1 MARRRSGFAGR
12 PRGRG
17 RRRTRPG
24 ASAAVEEQ
32 QIPTEPIEIP
42 AVLTVGELA
51 EKIGTGPVETIKL
64 LMRRGLMMTVNDPV
78 DFANAA
84 AVAGSIGV
92 KVLRPQDV
100 EESVAGDA
108 VGVAEV
114 EVEEDP
120 DAVLRPPV
128 ITVLGHV
135 DHGKTTLLDAIRG
148 TSVVDGEAGGITQ
161 SIGAYQVD
169 REGQKL
175 TFIDTPGHEAF
186 TMMRARGAQV
196 TDIVVLVVAADD
208 GLMPQTSE
216 AIDHA
221 QAAGV
226 PMVVAINKVDLPGA
240 DPERVKRELAE
251 KNILVESWGGDVVS
265 VNVSALKGEGV
276 DELLENLT
284 LLAEVQEL
292 KANPSTPGVGVCLE
306 AHVDPS
312 RGSMATILMRSGT
325 INTGDQV
332 VVGKSRGRVKGLV
345 DGYGN
350 SVKSAGPSA
359 VVEVMGLGS
368 VPEPGI
374 QLDVVKNEKVA
385 RRLVEDR
392 ERADRGG
399 DGRSLATLSEV
410 MRRLNAGEAEE
421 LSVIIKTGTQGS
433 IDALRRSAEQISD
446 DEVQINLIHAATGPV
461 NESDVMLAS
470 ASGGI
475 IMAFETG
482 TQAGAEKQAG
492 IHGVDVRQYNI
503 IYNLLDDLRSAGRGL
518 LAPIENEIVL
528 GHAVV
533 QAIFPAGRR
542 YRVAGVRVLDGEIAR
557 TSSIRVQ
564 RNGEAVYT
572 GQIASLR
579 HFKDDVRELAAGLEG
594 GVGVEGFIDFRE
606 GDVLEVFVVQLEVR
620 T

>member
-17 RRRTRPG
+17 RRRVRLG
-24 ASAAVEEQ
+24 ASAAVEES

-42 AVLTVGELA
+42 AVLTVAELA
-51 EKIGTGPVETIKL
+51 EKIGTDPVETIKL

-92 KVLRPQDV
+92 KVLRPQEKEDSIAGDNVGV
-100 EESVAGDA
+100 EEV
-108 VGVAEV
+108 
-114 EVEEDP
+114 VEEDP
-120 DAVLRPPV
+120 DAELRPPV

-135 DHGKTTLLDAIRG
+135 DHGKTTLLDSIRG
-148 TSVVDGEAGGITQ
+148 SAVVDTEVGGITQ

-169 REGQKL
+169 KDGQKL

-196 TDIVVLVVAADD
+196 TDIVILVVAADD
-208 GLMPQTSE
+208 GIMPQTDE
-216 AIDHA
+216 AINHA
-221 QAAGV
+221 QAAEV
-226 PMVVAINKVDLPGA
+226 PMVIAINKSDLPGA
-240 DPERVKRELAE
+240 DPERVKRELSE
-251 KNILVESWGGDVVS
+251 RSILVESWGGDVVS
-265 VNVSALKGEGV
+265 VEVSALKGEGI
-276 DELLENLT
+276 DDLLENLT

-292 KANPSTPGVGVCLE
+292 KANPNTPGIGVCLE

-312 RGSMATILMRSGT
+312 KGALATILVRSGT
-325 INTGDQV
+325 IKLGDQIV
-332 VVGKSRGRVKGLV
+332 VDKSRGRVKGLV

-350 SVKSAGPSA
+350 AVKFAGPSA
-359 VVEVMGLGS
+359 VVEVMGLSS
-368 VPEPGI
+368 VPDPGI
-374 QLDVVKNEKVA
+374 RLDVVANEKTA
-385 RRLVEDR
+385 RQIVEKR

-410 MRRLNAGEAEE
+410 MRRLNAGDAEE

-461 NESDVMLAS
+461 NESDVMLAA
-470 ASGGI
+470 ASGAI

-492 IHGVDVRQYNI
+492 IHGVDIRQYNI
-503 IYNLLDDLRSAGRGL
+503 IYNLVDDLRSAGRGL
-518 LAPIENEIVL
+518 LAPIENEVIL

-542 YRVAGVRVLDGEIAR
+542 YRVAGVRVLDGEIPR
-557 TSSIRVQ
+557 QSSIRIK
-564 RNGEAVYT
+564 RNDAAVYT

-594 GVGVEGFIDFRE
+594 GVGVEGFIDFQE
-606 GDVLEVFVVQLEVR
+606 GDILEVFEIQLETRV
-620 T
+620 

>member
-17 RRRTRPG
+17 RRRVRPG
-24 ASAAVEEQ
+24 ASAAVEER

-51 EKIGTGPVETIKL
+51 EKIGTDPVETIKL

-92 KVLRPQDV
+92 KVLRPQEEEESIAGDNVGV
-100 EESVAGDA
+100 EEV
-108 VGVAEV
+108 
-114 EVEEDP
+114 VEEDP
-120 DAVLRPPV
+120 DAELRPPV

-135 DHGKTTLLDAIRG
+135 DHGKTTLLDSIRG
-148 TSVVDGEAGGITQ
+148 SAVVDTEAGGITQ

-169 REGQKL
+169 KDGQKL

-196 TDIVVLVVAADD
+196 TDIVILVVAADD
-208 GLMPQTSE
+208 GIMPQTDE
-216 AIDHA
+216 AINHA
-221 QAAGV
+221 QAAEV
-226 PMVVAINKVDLPGA
+226 PMVIAINKSDLPGA
-240 DPERVKRELAE
+240 DPERVKRELSE
-251 KNILVESWGGDVVS
+251 RSILVESWGGDVVS
-265 VNVSALKGEGV
+265 VEVSALKGDGI
-276 DELLENLT
+276 DDLLENLT

-292 KANPSTPGVGVCLE
+292 KANPNTPGVGVCLE
-306 AHVDPS
+306 AHIDPS
-312 RGSMATILMRSGT
+312 KGSLTTILVRSGT
-325 INTGDQV
+325 IKLGDQI

-350 SVKSAGPSA
+350 AVKSAGPSA
-359 VVEVMGLGS
+359 VVEVMGLSS

-374 QLDVVKNEKVA
+374 RLDVVANEKTA
-385 RRLVEDR
+385 RQIVEKR

-410 MRRLNAGEAEE
+410 MRRLNAGDAEE

-433 IDALRRSAEQISD
+433 IDALRRSAERISD
-446 DEVQINLIHAATGPV
+446 DEVQINLIHVATGPV
-461 NESDVMLAS
+461 NESDVMLAA
-470 ASGGI
+470 ASGAI

-492 IHGVDVRQYNI
+492 IHGVDIRQYNI
-503 IYNLLDDLRSAGRGL
+503 IYNLVDDLRSAGRGL
-518 LAPIENEIVL
+518 LAPIENEVIL

-542 YRVAGVRVLDGEIAR
+542 YRVAGVRVLDGEIPR
-557 TSSIRVQ
+557 QSSIRIK
-564 RNGEAVYT
+564 RNDEAVYT

-594 GVGVEGFIDFRE
+594 GVGVEGFIDFQE
-606 GDVLEVFVVQLEVR
+606 GDILEVFEIQLETRV
-620 T
+620 

>member
-17 RRRTRPG
+17 RRRARPG
-24 ASAAVEEQ
+24 AAAAVEEQ

-92 KVLRPQDV
+92 KVLRPQDE
-100 EESVAGDA
+100 EESSAGED
-108 VGVAEV
+108 VGVTEI
-114 EVEEDP
+114 EDDP

-135 DHGKTTLLDAIRG
+135 DHGKTTLLDSIRG
-148 TSVVDGEAGGITQ
+148 SAVVDEEAGGITQ

-169 REGQKL
+169 KEGQKL

-196 TDIVVLVVAADD
+196 TDIAILVVAADD
-208 GLMPQTSE
+208 GIMPQTDE

-226 PMVVAINKVDLPGA
+226 PMVVAINKSDLPGA
-240 DPERVKRELAE
+240 DPERVKRELSE
-251 KNILVESWGGDVVS
+251 RNILVESWGGDVVS
-265 VNVSALKGEGV
+265 VEVSALKGEGI
-276 DELLENLT
+276 DELLENIA
-284 LLAEVQEL
+284 LLAEVEDL
-292 KANPSTPGVGVCLE
+292 KANPNTPGIGVCLE

-312 RGSMATILMRSGT
+312 RGSLATILVRSGT
-325 INTGDQV
+325 ISLGDQIV
-332 VVGKSRGRVKGLV
+332 AGTSRGRVRGLV

-350 SVKSAGPSA
+350 SVKTAGPSDA
-359 VVEVMGLGS
+359 VEVMGLGT

-374 QLDVVKNEKVA
+374 RLDVVANEKVA
-385 RRLVEDR
+385 RQMVEAR
-392 ERADRGG
+392 EREARGS

-421 LSVIIKTGTQGS
+421 LPVIIKTGTQGS
-433 IDALRRSAEQISD
+433 VERISD
-446 DEVQINLIHAATGPV
+446 DEVQVNIIHTATGPV

-470 ASGGI
+470 ASGAI

-492 IHGVDVRQYNI
+492 IHGVDIRQYNI
-503 IYNLLDDLRSAGRGL
+503 IYNLIDDLGAAARGL

-542 YRVAGVRVLDGEIAR
+542 YRVAGVRILDGEISRQA
-557 TSSIRVQ
+557 SIRVQ
-564 RNGEAVYT
+564 RDGEP
-572 GQIASLR
+572 
-579 HFKDDVRELAAGLEG
+579 
-594 GVGVEGFIDFRE
+594 
-606 GDVLEVFVVQLEVR
+606 
-620 T
+620 

>member
-17 RRRTRPG
+17 RRRVRLG
-24 ASAAVEEQ
+24 ASAAVEES

-42 AVLTVGELA
+42 AVLTVAELA
-51 EKIGTGPVETIKL
+51 EKIGADPVETIKL

-92 KVLRPQDV
+92 KVLRPQEKEDSIAGDNVGV
-100 EESVAGDA
+100 EEV
-108 VGVAEV
+108 
-114 EVEEDP
+114 VEEDP
-120 DAVLRPPV
+120 DAELRPPV

-135 DHGKTTLLDAIRG
+135 DHGKTTLLDSIRG
-148 TSVVDGEAGGITQ
+148 SAVVDTEVGGITQ

-169 REGQKL
+169 KDGQKL

-196 TDIVVLVVAADD
+196 TDIVILVVAADD
-208 GLMPQTSE
+208 GIMPQTDE
-216 AIDHA
+216 AINHA
-221 QAAGV
+221 QAAEV
-226 PMVVAINKVDLPGA
+226 PMVIAINKSDLPGA
-240 DPERVKRELAE
+240 DPERVKRELSE
-251 KNILVESWGGDVVS
+251 RSILVESWGGDVVS
-265 VNVSALKGEGV
+265 VEVSALKGEGI
-276 DELLENLT
+276 DDLLENLT

-292 KANPSTPGVGVCLE
+292 KANPNTPGIGVCLE

-312 RGSMATILMRSGT
+312 KGALATILVRSGT
-325 INTGDQV
+325 IKLGDQIV
-332 VVGKSRGRVKGLV
+332 VDKSRGRVKGLV

-350 SVKSAGPSA
+350 AVKFAGPSA
-359 VVEVMGLGS
+359 VVEVMGLSS
-368 VPEPGI
+368 VPDPGI
-374 QLDVVKNEKVA
+374 RLDVVANEKTA
-385 RRLVEDR
+385 RQIVEKR

-410 MRRLNAGEAEE
+410 MRRLNAGDAEE

-461 NESDVMLAS
+461 NESDVMLAA
-470 ASGGI
+470 ASGAI

-492 IHGVDVRQYNI
+492 IHGVDIRQYNI
-503 IYNLLDDLRSAGRGL
+503 IYNLVDDLRSAGRGL
-518 LAPIENEIVL
+518 LAPIENEVIL

-542 YRVAGVRVLDGEIAR
+542 YRVAGVRVLDGEIPR
-557 TSSIRVQ
+557 QSSIRIK
-564 RNGEAVYT
+564 RNDEAVYT

-594 GVGVEGFIDFRE
+594 GVGVEGFIDFQE
-606 GDVLEVFVVQLEVR
+606 GDILEVFEIQLEARV
-620 T
+620 

>member
-17 RRRTRPG
+17 RRRSRPG
-24 ASAAVEEQ
+24 EAAAVEEL

-51 EKIGTGPVETIKL
+51 VKIGTGPVETIKL

-92 KVLRPQDV
+92 KVLRPQDE
-100 EESVAGDA
+100 EESAAGEA
-108 VGVAEV
+108 VGVE
-114 EVEEDP
+114 ETVEEDL

-135 DHGKTTLLDAIRG
+135 DHGKTTLLDSIRG
-148 TSVVDGEAGGITQ
+148 SAVVDTEAGGITQ

-169 REGQKL
+169 KDGQKL

-196 TDIVVLVVAADD
+196 TDIVILVVAADD
-208 GLMPQTSE
+208 GIMPQTDE

-226 PMVVAINKVDLPGA
+226 PMVVAINKSDLPGA
-240 DPERVKRELAE
+240 DPERVKRELSE
-251 KNILVESWGGDVVS
+251 RNILVESWGGDVVS
-265 VNVSALKGEGV
+265 VEVSALKGDGI
-276 DELLENLT
+276 DDLLENLA

-292 KANPSTPGVGVCLE
+292 KANPDTLAVGVCLE
-306 AHVDPS
+306 AHIDQSKGPL
-312 RGSMATILMRSGT
+312 ATILVRSGT
-325 INTGDQV
+325 IKLGDQV

-350 SVKSAGPSA
+350 SVKTAAPSA
-359 VVEVMGLGS
+359 VVEVMGLSS

-374 QLDVVKNEKVA
+374 RLDVVVNEKTA
-385 RRLVEDR
+385 RQIVEKR

-399 DGRSLATLSEV
+399 DSRSLATLSEV
-410 MRRLNAGEAEE
+410 MRRLNAGDAEE

-461 NESDVMLAS
+461 NESDVMLAA
-470 ASGGI
+470 ASGAI

-492 IHGVDVRQYNI
+492 IHGVDIRQYNI
-503 IYNLLDDLRSAGRGL
+503 IYNLVDDLRSAGRGL
-518 LAPIENEIVL
+518 LAPIENEVVL

-542 YRVAGVRVLDGEIAR
+542 YRVAGVRVLDGEIPR
-557 TSSIRVQ
+557 QSSIRIK
-564 RNGEAVYT
+564 RDGEAVYT

-579 HFKDDVRELAAGLEG
+579 HFKDDVRELASGLEG
-594 GVGVEGFIDFRE
+594 GVGVEGFIDFQE
-606 GDVLEVFVVQLEVR
+606 GDILEVFEVHLEARV
-620 T
+620 

>member
-17 RRRTRPG
+17 RRRSRPG
-24 ASAAVEEQ
+24 AAAAVEEL

-51 EKIGTGPVETIKL
+51 VKIGTGPVETIKL

-92 KVLRPQDV
+92 KVLRPQDE
-100 EESVAGDA
+100 EESAAGEA
-108 VGVAEV
+108 VGVE
-114 EVEEDP
+114 ETVEEDL

-135 DHGKTTLLDAIRG
+135 DHGKTTLLDSIRG
-148 TSVVDGEAGGITQ
+148 SAVVDTEAGGITQ

-169 REGQKL
+169 KDGQKL

-196 TDIVVLVVAADD
+196 TDIVILVVAADD
-208 GLMPQTSE
+208 GIMPQTDE

-226 PMVVAINKVDLPGA
+226 PMVVAINKSDLPGA
-240 DPERVKRELAE
+240 DPERVKRELSE
-251 KNILVESWGGDVVS
+251 RNILVESWGGDVVS
-265 VNVSALKGEGV
+265 VEVSALKGDGI
-276 DELLENLT
+276 DDLLENLA

-292 KANPSTPGVGVCLE
+292 KANPDTLAVGVCLE
-306 AHVDPS
+306 AHIDQSKGPL
-312 RGSMATILMRSGT
+312 ATILVRSGT
-325 INTGDQV
+325 IKLGDQV

-350 SVKSAGPSA
+350 SVKTAGPSA
-359 VVEVMGLGS
+359 VVEVMGLSS

-374 QLDVVKNEKVA
+374 RLDVVANEKTA
-385 RRLVEDR
+385 RQIVEKR

-399 DGRSLATLSEV
+399 DSRSLATLSEV
-410 MRRLNAGEAEE
+410 MRRLNAGDAEE

-461 NESDVMLAS
+461 NESDVMLAA
-470 ASGGI
+470 ASGAI

-492 IHGVDVRQYNI
+492 IHGVDIRQYNI
-503 IYNLLDDLRSAGRGL
+503 IYNLVDDLRSAGRGL
-518 LAPIENEIVL
+518 LAPIENEVVL

-542 YRVAGVRVLDGEIAR
+542 YRVAGVRVLDGEIPR
-557 TSSIRVQ
+557 QSSIRIK
-564 RNGEAVYT
+564 RDGEAVYT

-579 HFKDDVRELAAGLEG
+579 HFKDDVRELASGLEG
-594 GVGVEGFIDFRE
+594 GVGVEGFIDFQE
-606 GDVLEVFVVQLEVR
+606 GDILEVFEVHLEARV
-620 T
+620 

>member
-1 MARRRSGFAGR
+1 V
-12 PRGRG
+12 
-17 RRRTRPG
+17 
-24 ASAAVEEQ
+24 VEERQ
-32 QIPTEPIEIP
+32 VPTEPIEIP

-51 EKIGTGPVETIKL
+51 EKIGTDPVETIKL

-92 KVLRPQDV
+92 KVLRPQEE
-100 EESVAGDA
+100 EESIAGDN
-108 VGVAEV
+108 VGAEEV
-114 EVEEDP
+114 VEEDP
-120 DAVLRPPV
+120 DAELRPPI

-135 DHGKTTLLDAIRG
+135 DHGKTTLLDSIRG
-148 TSVVDGEAGGITQ
+148 SAVVDTEAGGITQ

-169 REGQKL
+169 KDGQKL

-196 TDIVVLVVAADD
+196 TDIVILVVAADD
-208 GLMPQTSE
+208 GIMPQTDE
-216 AIDHA
+216 AINHA

-226 PMVVAINKVDLPGA
+226 PMVIAINKSDLPGA
-240 DPERVKRELAE
+240 DPERVKRELSE
-251 KNILVESWGGDVVS
+251 RSILVESWGGDVVS
-265 VNVSALKGEGV
+265 VEVSALKGDGI
-276 DELLENLT
+276 DDLLENLT
-284 LLAEVQEL
+284 LLAEVQDL
-292 KANPSTPGVGVCLE
+292 KANPNTPGVGVCLE
-306 AHVDPS
+306 AHIDPS
-312 RGSMATILMRSGT
+312 KGSLATILVRSGT
-325 INTGDQV
+325 IKLGDQIV
-332 VVGKSRGRVKGLV
+332 VDKSRGRVKGLV

-350 SVKSAGPSA
+350 AVKSAGPSA
-359 VVEVMGLGS
+359 VVEVMGLSS
-368 VPEPGI
+368 VPDPGI
-374 QLDVVKNEKVA
+374 RVDVVANEKTA
-385 RRLVEDR
+385 RQIVEKR

-410 MRRLNAGEAEE
+410 MRRLNAGDAEE
-421 LSVIIKTGTQGS
+421 LSAIIKTGTQGS

-461 NESDVMLAS
+461 NESDVMLAA
-470 ASGGI
+470 ASGAI

-492 IHGVDVRQYNI
+492 IHGVDIRQYNI
-503 IYNLLDDLRSAGRGL
+503 IYNLVDDLRSAGRGL
-518 LAPIENEIVL
+518 LAPIENEVIL

-542 YRVAGVRVLDGEIAR
+542 YRVAGVRVLDGEIPR
-557 TSSIRVQ
+557 QSSIRIK
-564 RNGEAVYT
+564 RNDEAVYT

-594 GVGVEGFIDFRE
+594 GVGVEGFIDFQE
-606 GDVLEVFVVQLEVR
+606 GDILEVFEIQLETRV
-620 T
+620 

>member
-1 MARRRSGFAGR
+1 
-12 PRGRG
+12 
-17 RRRTRPG
+17 
-24 ASAAVEEQ
+24 V
-32 QIPTEPIEIP
+32 
-42 AVLTVGELA
+42 
-51 EKIGTGPVETIKL
+51 KIGTGPVETIKL

-92 KVLRPQDV
+92 KVLRPQDE
-100 EESVAGDA
+100 EESAAGEA
-108 VGVAEV
+108 VGVE
-114 EVEEDP
+114 ETVEEDL

-135 DHGKTTLLDAIRG
+135 DHGKTTLLDSIRG
-148 TSVVDGEAGGITQ
+148 SAVVDTEAGGITQ

-169 REGQKL
+169 KDGQKL

-196 TDIVVLVVAADD
+196 TDIVILVVAADD
-208 GLMPQTSE
+208 GIMPQTDE

-226 PMVVAINKVDLPGA
+226 PMVVAINKSDLPGA
-240 DPERVKRELAE
+240 DPERVKRELSE
-251 KNILVESWGGDVVS
+251 RNILVESWGGDVVS
-265 VNVSALKGEGV
+265 VEVSALKGDGI
-276 DELLENLT
+276 DDLLENLA

-292 KANPSTPGVGVCLE
+292 KANPDTLAVGVCLE
-306 AHVDPS
+306 AHIDQSKGPL
-312 RGSMATILMRSGT
+312 ATILVRSGT
-325 INTGDQV
+325 IKLGDQV

-350 SVKSAGPSA
+350 SVKTAGPSA
-359 VVEVMGLGS
+359 VVEVMGLSS

-374 QLDVVKNEKVA
+374 RLDVVVNEKTA
-385 RRLVEDR
+385 RQIVEKR

-399 DGRSLATLSEV
+399 DSRSLATLSEV
-410 MRRLNAGEAEE
+410 MRRLNAGDAEE

-461 NESDVMLAS
+461 NESDVMLAA
-470 ASGGI
+470 ASGAI

-492 IHGVDVRQYNI
+492 IHGVDIRQYNI
-503 IYNLLDDLRSAGRGL
+503 IYNLVDDLRSAGRGL
-518 LAPIENEIVL
+518 LAPIENEVVL

-542 YRVAGVRVLDGEIAR
+542 YRVAGVRVLDGEIPR
-557 TSSIRVQ
+557 QSSIRIK
-564 RNGEAVYT
+564 RDGEAVYT

-579 HFKDDVRELAAGLEG
+579 HFKDDVRELASGLEG
-594 GVGVEGFIDFRE
+594 GVGVEGFIDFQE
-606 GDVLEVFVVQLEVR
+606 GDILEVFEVHLEARV
-620 T
+620 

>member
-1 MARRRSGFAGR
+1 M
-12 PRGRG
+12 
-17 RRRTRPG
+17 
-24 ASAAVEEQ
+24 VEER

-51 EKIGTGPVETIKL
+51 EKIGTDPVEAIKL

-92 KVLRPQDV
+92 KVLRPQ
-100 EESVAGDA
+100 EEEQSIAGDN
-108 VGVAEV
+108 VGAEEV
-114 EVEEDP
+114 VEEDP
-120 DAVLRPPV
+120 DAELRPPV

-135 DHGKTTLLDAIRG
+135 DHGKTTLLDSIRG
-148 TSVVDGEAGGITQ
+148 SAVVDTEAGGITQ

-169 REGQKL
+169 KDGQKL

-196 TDIVVLVVAADD
+196 TDIVILVVAADD
-208 GLMPQTSE
+208 GIMPQTDE
-216 AIDHA
+216 AINHA

-226 PMVVAINKVDLPGA
+226 PMVIAINKSDLPGA
-240 DPERVKRELAE
+240 DPERVKRELSE
-251 KNILVESWGGDVVS
+251 RSILVESWGGDVVS
-265 VNVSALKGEGV
+265 VEVSALKGDGI
-276 DELLENLT
+276 DDLLENLT
-284 LLAEVQEL
+284 LLAEVQDL
-292 KANPSTPGVGVCLE
+292 KANPNTPGVGVCLE
-306 AHVDPS
+306 AHIDPS
-312 RGSMATILMRSGT
+312 KGSLATILVRSGT
-325 INTGDQV
+325 IKLGDQIV
-332 VVGKSRGRVKGLV
+332 VDKSRGRVKGLV

-350 SVKSAGPSA
+350 AVKSAGPSA
-359 VVEVMGLGS
+359 VVEVMGLS
-368 VPEPGI
+368 SIPDPGI
-374 QLDVVKNEKVA
+374 RVDVVANEKTA
-385 RRLVEDR
+385 RQIVEKR

-410 MRRLNAGEAEE
+410 MRRLNAGDAKE
-421 LSVIIKTGTQGS
+421 LSAIIKTGTQGS

-461 NESDVMLAS
+461 NESDVMLAA
-470 ASGGI
+470 ASGAI

-492 IHGVDVRQYNI
+492 IHGVDIRQYNI
-503 IYNLLDDLRSAGRGL
+503 IYNLVDDLRSAGRGL
-518 LAPIENEIVL
+518 LAPIENEVIL

-542 YRVAGVRVLDGEIAR
+542 YRVAGVRVLDGEIPR
-557 TSSIRVQ
+557 QSSIRIK
-564 RNGEAVYT
+564 RNDEAVYT

-594 GVGVEGFIDFRE
+594 GVGVEGFIDFQE
-606 GDVLEVFVVQLEVR
+606 GDILEVFEIQLETRV
-620 T
+620 

>member
-17 RRRTRPG
+17 RRQARAG
-24 ASAAVEEQ
+24 VSAVVEER

-51 EKIGTGPVETIKL
+51 EKIGTDPVETIKL

-92 KVLRPQDV
+92 KVLRPQE
-100 EESVAGDA
+100 EESIAGDN
-108 VGVAEV
+108 VGAE
-114 EVEEDP
+114 EVVDEDP
-120 DAVLRPPV
+120 DAELRPPV

-135 DHGKTTLLDAIRG
+135 DHGKTTLLDSIRG
-148 TSVVDGEAGGITQ
+148 SAVVDTEVGGITQ

-169 REGQKL
+169 KDGQKL

-196 TDIVVLVVAADD
+196 TDIVILVVAADD
-208 GLMPQTSE
+208 GIMPQTDE

-226 PMVVAINKVDLPGA
+226 PMVIAINKSDLPGA
-240 DPERVKRELAE
+240 DPERVKRELSE
-251 KNILVESWGGDVVS
+251 RNILVESWGGDVVS
-265 VNVSALKGEGV
+265 VEVSALKGDGIN
-276 DELLENLT
+276 DLLENLI

-292 KANPSTPGVGVCLE
+292 KANPNTPGVGVCLE
-306 AHVDPS
+306 AHIDPS
-312 RGSMATILMRSGT
+312 KGSLATILVRSGT
-325 INTGDQV
+325 IKLGDQIV
-332 VVGKSRGRVKGLV
+332 AGKSRGRVKGLV

-350 SVKSAGPSA
+350 AVKSAGPSA
-359 VVEVMGLGS
+359 AVEVMGLSS

-374 QLDVVKNEKVA
+374 RLDVVANEKTA
-385 RRLVEDR
+385 RQIVEKR

-410 MRRLNAGEAEE
+410 MQRLNAGDAEE

-461 NESDVMLAS
+461 NESDVMLAA
-470 ASGGI
+470 ASGAI
-475 IMAFETG
+475 IMAFEIG

-503 IYNLLDDLRSAGRGL
+503 IYNLVDDLRSAGRGL
-518 LAPIENEIVL
+518 LAPIENEVIL

-542 YRVAGVRVLDGEIAR
+542 YRVAGVRVLDGEIPR
-557 TSSIRVQ
+557 QSSIRIK
-564 RNGEAVYT
+564 RNDEAVYT

-594 GVGVEGFIDFRE
+594 GVGVEGFIDFQE
-606 GDVLEVFVVQLEVR
+606 GDILEVFEIQLETRV
-620 T
+620 

>member
-17 RRRTRPG
+17 RRRVRLG
-24 ASAAVEEQ
+24 ASAAVEER

-42 AVLTVGELA
+42 AVLTVAELA
-51 EKIGTGPVETIKL
+51 EKIGADPVETIKL

-92 KVLRPQDV
+92 KVLRPQEK
-100 EESVAGDA
+100 EESIAGDH
-108 VGVAEV
+108 VGAEEV
-114 EVEEDP
+114 VEEDP
-120 DAVLRPPV
+120 DAELRPPV

-135 DHGKTTLLDAIRG
+135 DHGKTTLLDSIRG
-148 TSVVDGEAGGITQ
+148 SAVVDTEVGGITQ

-169 REGQKL
+169 KDGQKL

-196 TDIVVLVVAADD
+196 TDIVILVVAADD
-208 GLMPQTSE
+208 GIMPQTDE
-216 AIDHA
+216 AINHA
-221 QAAGV
+221 QSAGV
-226 PMVVAINKVDLPGA
+226 PMVIAINKSDLPGA
-240 DPERVKRELAE
+240 DPERVKRELSE
-251 KNILVESWGGDVVS
+251 RSILVESWGGDVVS
-265 VNVSALKGEGV
+265 VEVSALKGEGI
-276 DELLENLT
+276 DDLLENLT

-292 KANPSTPGVGVCLE
+292 KANPNTPGIGVCLE

-312 RGSMATILMRSGT
+312 KGALATILVRSGT
-325 INTGDQV
+325 IKLGDQIV
-332 VVGKSRGRVKGLV
+332 VDKSRGRVKGLV

-350 SVKSAGPSA
+350 AVKSAGPSA
-359 VVEVMGLGS
+359 VVEVMGLSS
-368 VPEPGI
+368 VPDPGI
-374 QLDVVKNEKVA
+374 RLDVVVNEKTA
-385 RRLVEDR
+385 RQIVEKR

-410 MRRLNAGEAEE
+410 MRRLNAGDAEE

-461 NESDVMLAS
+461 NESDVMLAA
-470 ASGGI
+470 ASGAI

-492 IHGVDVRQYNI
+492 IHGVDIRQYNI
-503 IYNLLDDLRSAGRGL
+503 IYNLVDDLRSAGRGL
-518 LAPIENEIVL
+518 LAPIENEVIL

-542 YRVAGVRVLDGEIAR
+542 YRVAGVRVMDGEIPR
-557 TSSIRVQ
+557 QSSIRIK
-564 RNGEAVYT
+564 RNDEAVYT

-594 GVGVEGFIDFRE
+594 GVGVEGFIDFQE
-606 GDVLEVFVVQLEVR
+606 GDILEVFEIQLEARV
-620 T
+620 

>member
-17 RRRTRPG
+17 RRRARPG
-24 ASAAVEEQ
+24 APAAVEER

-92 KVLRPQDV
+92 KVLRPQE

-108 VGVAEV
+108 VGVEEA
-114 EVEEDP
+114 VEEDP
-120 DAVLRPPV
+120 AAVLRPPV

-135 DHGKTTLLDAIRG
+135 DHGKTTLLDSIRG
-148 TSVVDGEAGGITQ
+148 TAVVDTEVGGITQ

-169 REGQKL
+169 KDGQKL

-196 TDIVVLVVAADD
+196 TDIVILVVAADD
-208 GLMPQTSE
+208 GIMPQTDE

-226 PMVVAINKVDLPGA
+226 PMVIAINKSDLPGA
-240 DPERVKRELAE
+240 DPERVKRELSE
-251 KNILVESWGGDVVS
+251 RNILVESWGGDVVS
-265 VNVSALKGEGV
+265 VEVSALKGDGIE
-276 DELLENLT
+276 DLLENLA

-292 KANPSTPGVGVCLE
+292 KANPNTLAVGVCLE
-306 AHVDPS
+306 AHIDPS
-312 RGSMATILMRSGT
+312 KGSLATILIRSGT
-325 INTGDQV
+325 IKLGDQM

-359 VVEVMGLGS
+359 VVEVMGLS
-368 VPEPGI
+368 SLPDPGI
-374 QLDVVKNEKVA
+374 RLDVVANEKTA
-385 RRLVEDR
+385 RQIVEKR

-410 MRRLNAGEAEE
+410 MRRLNAGDAEE

-470 ASGGI
+470 ASGAI

-492 IHGVDVRQYNI
+492 IHGVDIRQYNI
-503 IYNLLDDLRSAGRGL
+503 IYNLVDDLRSAGRGL
-518 LAPIENEIVL
+518 LAPIENELIL
-528 GHAVV
+528 GHAIV

-542 YRVAGVRVLDGEIAR
+542 YRVAGVRVLDGEIPR
-557 TSSIRVQ
+557 QSSIRIK
-564 RNGEAVYT
+564 RDGEAVYT

-594 GVGVEGFIDFRE
+594 GVGVEGFIDFQE
-606 GDVLEVFVVQLEVR
+606 GDILEVFEIQLETR
-620 T
+620 S

>member
-17 RRRTRPG
+17 RRRVRLG
-24 ASAAVEEQ
+24 ASAAVEER

-42 AVLTVGELA
+42 AVLTVAELA
-51 EKIGTGPVETIKL
+51 EKIGADPVETIKL

-92 KVLRPQDV
+92 KVLRPQEKEDSIAGDNVGV
-100 EESVAGDA
+100 EEV
-108 VGVAEV
+108 
-114 EVEEDP
+114 VEEDP
-120 DAVLRPPV
+120 DAELRPPV

-135 DHGKTTLLDAIRG
+135 DHGKTTLLDSIRG
-148 TSVVDGEAGGITQ
+148 SAVVDTEVGGITQ

-169 REGQKL
+169 KDGQKL

-196 TDIVVLVVAADD
+196 TDIVILVVAADD
-208 GLMPQTSE
+208 GIMPQTDE
-216 AIDHA
+216 AINHA
-221 QAAGV
+221 QSAGV
-226 PMVVAINKVDLPGA
+226 PMVIAINKSDLPGA
-240 DPERVKRELAE
+240 DPERVKRELSE
-251 KNILVESWGGDVVS
+251 RSILVESWGGDVVS
-265 VNVSALKGEGV
+265 VEVSALKGEGI
-276 DELLENLT
+276 DDLLENLT

-292 KANPSTPGVGVCLE
+292 KANPNTPGIGVCLE

-312 RGSMATILMRSGT
+312 KGALATILVRSGT
-325 INTGDQV
+325 IKLGDQIV
-332 VVGKSRGRVKGLV
+332 VDKSRGRVKGLV

-350 SVKSAGPSA
+350 AVKSAGPSA
-359 VVEVMGLGS
+359 VVEVMGLSS
-368 VPEPGI
+368 VPDPGI
-374 QLDVVKNEKVA
+374 RLDVVVNEKTA
-385 RRLVEDR
+385 RQIVEKR

-410 MRRLNAGEAEE
+410 MRRLNAGDAEE

-461 NESDVMLAS
+461 NESDVMLAA
-470 ASGGI
+470 ASGAI

-492 IHGVDVRQYNI
+492 IHGVDIRQYNI
-503 IYNLLDDLRSAGRGL
+503 IYNLVDDLRSAGRGL
-518 LAPIENEIVL
+518 LAPIENEVIL

-542 YRVAGVRVLDGEIAR
+542 YRVAGVRVLDGEIPR
-557 TSSIRVQ
+557 QSSIRIK
-564 RNGEAVYT
+564 RNDEAVYT

-594 GVGVEGFIDFRE
+594 GVGVEGFIDFQE
-606 GDVLEVFVVQLEVR
+606 GDILEVFEIQLEARV
-620 T
+620 

>member
-17 RRRTRPG
+17 RRRARPG
-24 ASAAVEEQ
+24 APAAVEER

-92 KVLRPQDV
+92 KVLRPQE

-108 VGVAEV
+108 VGVEEA
-114 EVEEDP
+114 VEEDP

-135 DHGKTTLLDAIRG
+135 DHGKTTLLDSIRG
-148 TSVVDGEAGGITQ
+148 TAVVDTEAGGITQ

-169 REGQKL
+169 KDGQKL

-196 TDIVVLVVAADD
+196 TDIVILVVAADD
-208 GLMPQTSE
+208 GIMPQTDE

-226 PMVVAINKVDLPGA
+226 PMVIAINKSDLPGA
-240 DPERVKRELAE
+240 DPERVKRELSE
-251 KNILVESWGGDVVS
+251 RNILVESWGGDVVS
-265 VNVSALKGEGV
+265 VEVSALKGDGIE
-276 DELLENLT
+276 DLLENLA

-292 KANPSTPGVGVCLE
+292 KANPNTLAVGVCLE
-306 AHVDPS
+306 AHIDLS
-312 RGSMATILMRSGT
+312 KGSLATILIRSGT
-325 INTGDQV
+325 IKLGDQM

-359 VVEVMGLGS
+359 VVEVMGLS
-368 VPEPGI
+368 SLPDPGI
-374 QLDVVKNEKVA
+374 RLDVVANEKTA
-385 RRLVEDR
+385 RQIVEKR

-410 MRRLNAGEAEE
+410 MRRLNAGDAEE

-470 ASGGI
+470 ASGAI

-492 IHGVDVRQYNI
+492 IHGVDIRQYNI
-503 IYNLLDDLRSAGRGL
+503 IYNLVDDLRSAGRGL
-518 LAPIENEIVL
+518 LAPIENEVIL
-528 GHAVV
+528 GHAIV

-542 YRVAGVRVLDGEIAR
+542 YRVAGVRVLDGEIPR
-557 TSSIRVQ
+557 QSSIRIK
-564 RNGEAVYT
+564 RDGEAVYT

-594 GVGVEGFIDFRE
+594 GVGVEGFIDFQE
-606 GDVLEVFVVQLEVR
+606 GDILEVFEIQLETR
-620 T
+620 S

>member
-17 RRRTRPG
+17 RRRSRPG
-24 ASAAVEEQ
+24 AAVAVEEL

-51 EKIGTGPVETIKL
+51 VKIGTGPVETIKL

-92 KVLRPQDV
+92 KVLRPQDE
-100 EESVAGDA
+100 EESAAGEA
-108 VGVAEV
+108 VGVE
-114 EVEEDP
+114 ETVEEDL

-135 DHGKTTLLDAIRG
+135 DHGKTTLLDSIRG
-148 TSVVDGEAGGITQ
+148 SAVVDTEAGGITQ

-169 REGQKL
+169 KDGQKL

-196 TDIVVLVVAADD
+196 TDIVILVVAADD
-208 GLMPQTSE
+208 GIMPQTDE

-226 PMVVAINKVDLPGA
+226 PMVVAINKSDLPGA
-240 DPERVKRELAE
+240 DPERVKRELSE
-251 KNILVESWGGDVVS
+251 RNILVESWGGDVVS
-265 VNVSALKGEGV
+265 VEVSALKGDGI
-276 DELLENLT
+276 DDLLENLA

-292 KANPSTPGVGVCLE
+292 KANPDTLAVGVCLE
-306 AHVDPS
+306 AHIDQSKGPL
-312 RGSMATILMRSGT
+312 ATILVRSGT
-325 INTGDQV
+325 IKLGDQV

-350 SVKSAGPSA
+350 SVKTAGPSA
-359 VVEVMGLGS
+359 VVEVMGLSS

-374 QLDVVKNEKVA
+374 RLDVVVNEKTA
-385 RRLVEDR
+385 RQIVEKR

-399 DGRSLATLSEV
+399 DSRSLATLSEV
-410 MRRLNAGEAEE
+410 MRRLNAGDAEE

-461 NESDVMLAS
+461 NESDVMLAA
-470 ASGGI
+470 ASGAI

-492 IHGVDVRQYNI
+492 IHGVDIRQYNI
-503 IYNLLDDLRSAGRGL
+503 IYNLVDDLRSAGRGL
-518 LAPIENEIVL
+518 LAPIENEVVL

-542 YRVAGVRVLDGEIAR
+542 YRVAGVRVLDGEIPR
-557 TSSIRVQ
+557 QSSIRIK
-564 RNGEAVYT
+564 RDGEAVYT

-579 HFKDDVRELAAGLEG
+579 HFKDDVRELASGLEG
-594 GVGVEGFIDFRE
+594 GVGVEGFIDFQE
-606 GDVLEVFVVQLEVR
+606 GDILEVFEVHLEARV
-620 T
+620 

>member
-17 RRRTRPG
+17 RRRARPG
-24 ASAAVEEQ
+24 APAAVEER

-92 KVLRPQDV
+92 KVLRPQE

-108 VGVAEV
+108 VGVEEA
-114 EVEEDP
+114 VEEDP
-120 DAVLRPPV
+120 AAVLRPPV

-135 DHGKTTLLDAIRG
+135 DHGKTTLLDSIRG
-148 TSVVDGEAGGITQ
+148 TAVVDTEAGGITQ

-169 REGQKL
+169 KDGQKL

-196 TDIVVLVVAADD
+196 TDIVILVVAADD
-208 GLMPQTSE
+208 GIMPQTDE

-226 PMVVAINKVDLPGA
+226 PMVIAINKSDLPGA
-240 DPERVKRELAE
+240 DPERVKRELSE
-251 KNILVESWGGDVVS
+251 RNILVESWGGDVVS
-265 VNVSALKGEGV
+265 VEVSALKGDGIE
-276 DELLENLT
+276 DLLENLA

-292 KANPSTPGVGVCLE
+292 KANPNTLAVGVCLE
-306 AHVDPS
+306 AHIDPS
-312 RGSMATILMRSGT
+312 KGSLATILIRSGT
-325 INTGDQV
+325 IKLGDQM

-359 VVEVMGLGS
+359 VVEVMGLS
-368 VPEPGI
+368 SLPDPGI
-374 QLDVVKNEKVA
+374 RLDVVANEKTA
-385 RRLVEDR
+385 RQIVEKR

-410 MRRLNAGEAEE
+410 MRRLNAGDAEE

-446 DEVQINLIHAATGPV
+446 NEVQINLIHAATGPV

-470 ASGGI
+470 ASGAI

-492 IHGVDVRQYNI
+492 IHGVDIRQYNI
-503 IYNLLDDLRSAGRGL
+503 IYNLVDDLRSAGRGL
-518 LAPIENEIVL
+518 LAPIENEVIL
-528 GHAVV
+528 GHAIV

-542 YRVAGVRVLDGEIAR
+542 YRVAGVRVLDGEIPR
-557 TSSIRVQ
+557 QSSIRIK
-564 RNGEAVYT
+564 RDGEAVYT

-594 GVGVEGFIDFRE
+594 GVGVEGFIDFQE
-606 GDVLEVFVVQLEVR
+606 GDILEVFEIQLETR
-620 T
+620 S

>member
-17 RRRTRPG
+17 RRRSRPG
-24 ASAAVEEQ
+24 ATAAVEEL

-51 EKIGTGPVETIKL
+51 VKIGTGPVETIKL

-92 KVLRPQDV
+92 KVLRPQDE
-100 EESVAGDA
+100 EESAAGEA
-108 VGVAEV
+108 VGVE
-114 EVEEDP
+114 ETVEEDL

-135 DHGKTTLLDAIRG
+135 DHGKTTLLDSIRG
-148 TSVVDGEAGGITQ
+148 SAVVDTEAGGITQ

-169 REGQKL
+169 KDGQKL

-196 TDIVVLVVAADD
+196 TDIVILVVAADD
-208 GLMPQTSE
+208 GIMPQTDE

-226 PMVVAINKVDLPGA
+226 PMVVAINKSDLPGA
-240 DPERVKRELAE
+240 DPERVKRELSE
-251 KNILVESWGGDVVS
+251 RNILVESWGGDVVS
-265 VNVSALKGEGV
+265 VEVSALKGDGI
-276 DELLENLT
+276 DDLLENLA

-292 KANPSTPGVGVCLE
+292 KANPDTLAVGVCLE
-306 AHVDPS
+306 AHIDQSKGPL
-312 RGSMATILMRSGT
+312 ATILVRSGT
-325 INTGDQV
+325 IKLGDQV

-350 SVKSAGPSA
+350 SVKTAGPSA
-359 VVEVMGLGS
+359 VVEVMGLSS

-374 QLDVVKNEKVA
+374 RLDVVVNEKTA
-385 RRLVEDR
+385 RQIVEKR

-399 DGRSLATLSEV
+399 DSRSLATLSEV
-410 MRRLNAGEAEE
+410 MRRLNAGDAEE

-461 NESDVMLAS
+461 NESDVMLAA
-470 ASGGI
+470 ASGAI

-492 IHGVDVRQYNI
+492 IHGVDIRQYNI
-503 IYNLLDDLRSAGRGL
+503 IYNLVDDLRSAGRGL
-518 LAPIENEIVL
+518 LAPIENEVVL

-542 YRVAGVRVLDGEIAR
+542 YRVAGVRVLDGEIPR
-557 TSSIRVQ
+557 QSSIRIK
-564 RNGEAVYT
+564 RDGEAVYT

-579 HFKDDVRELAAGLEG
+579 HFKDDVRELASGLEG
-594 GVGVEGFIDFRE
+594 GVGVEGFIDFQE
-606 GDVLEVFVVQLEVR
+606 GDILEVFEVHLEARV
-620 T
+620 

>member
-17 RRRTRPG
+17 RRRVRLG
-24 ASAAVEEQ
+24 ASAAVEES

-42 AVLTVGELA
+42 AVLTVAELA
-51 EKIGTGPVETIKL
+51 EKIGTDPVETIKL

-92 KVLRPQDV
+92 KVLRPQEKEDSIAGDNVGV
-100 EESVAGDA
+100 EEV
-108 VGVAEV
+108 
-114 EVEEDP
+114 VEEDP
-120 DAVLRPPV
+120 DAELRPPV

-135 DHGKTTLLDAIRG
+135 DHGKTTLLDSIRG
-148 TSVVDGEAGGITQ
+148 SAVVDTEVGGITQ

-169 REGQKL
+169 KDGQKL

-196 TDIVVLVVAADD
+196 TDIVILVVAADD
-208 GLMPQTSE
+208 GIMPQTDE
-216 AIDHA
+216 AINHA
-221 QAAGV
+221 QAAEV
-226 PMVVAINKVDLPGA
+226 PMVIAINKSDLPGA
-240 DPERVKRELAE
+240 DPERVKRELSE
-251 KNILVESWGGDVVS
+251 RSILVESWGGDVVS
-265 VNVSALKGEGV
+265 VEVSALKGEGI
-276 DELLENLT
+276 DDLLENLT

-292 KANPSTPGVGVCLE
+292 KANPNTPGIGVCLE

-312 RGSMATILMRSGT
+312 KGALATILVRSGT
-325 INTGDQV
+325 IKLGDQIV
-332 VVGKSRGRVKGLV
+332 VDKSRGRVKGLV

-350 SVKSAGPSA
+350 AVKSAGPSA
-359 VVEVMGLGS
+359 VVEVMGLSS
-368 VPEPGI
+368 VPDPGI
-374 QLDVVKNEKVA
+374 RLDVVVNEKTA
-385 RRLVEDR
+385 RQIVEKR

-410 MRRLNAGEAEE
+410 MRRLNAGDAEE

-461 NESDVMLAS
+461 NESDVMLAA
-470 ASGGI
+470 ASGAI

-492 IHGVDVRQYNI
+492 IHGVDIRQYNI
-503 IYNLLDDLRSAGRGL
+503 IYNLVDDLRSAGRGL
-518 LAPIENEIVL
+518 LAPIENEVIL

-542 YRVAGVRVLDGEIAR
+542 YRVAGVRVLDGEIPR
-557 TSSIRVQ
+557 QSSIRIK
-564 RNGEAVYT
+564 RNDAAVYT

-594 GVGVEGFIDFRE
+594 GVGVEGFIDFQE
-606 GDVLEVFVVQLEVR
+606 GDILEVFEIQLETRV
-620 T
+620 

>member
-17 RRRTRPG
+17 RRRSRPG
-24 ASAAVEEQ
+24 AAAAVEEL

-51 EKIGTGPVETIKL
+51 VKIGTGPVETIKL

-92 KVLRPQDV
+92 KVLRPQDE
-100 EESVAGDA
+100 EESAAGEA
-108 VGVAEV
+108 VGVE
-114 EVEEDP
+114 ETVEEDL

-135 DHGKTTLLDAIRG
+135 DHGKTTLLDSIRG
-148 TSVVDGEAGGITQ
+148 SAVVDTEAGGITQ

-169 REGQKL
+169 KDGQKL

-196 TDIVVLVVAADD
+196 TDIVILVVAADD
-208 GLMPQTSE
+208 GIMPQTDE

-226 PMVVAINKVDLPGA
+226 PMVVAINKSDLPGA
-240 DPERVKRELAE
+240 DPERVKRELSE
-251 KNILVESWGGDVVS
+251 RNILVESWGGDVVS
-265 VNVSALKGEGV
+265 VEVSALKGDGI
-276 DELLENLT
+276 DDLLENLA

-292 KANPSTPGVGVCLE
+292 KANPDTLAVGVCLE
-306 AHVDPS
+306 AHIDQSKGPL
-312 RGSMATILMRSGT
+312 ATILVRSGT
-325 INTGDQV
+325 IKLGDQV

-350 SVKSAGPSA
+350 SVKTAGPSA
-359 VVEVMGLGS
+359 VVEVMGLSS

-374 QLDVVKNEKVA
+374 RLDVVVNEKTA
-385 RRLVEDR
+385 RQIVEKR

-399 DGRSLATLSEV
+399 DSRSLATLSEV
-410 MRRLNAGEAEE
+410 MRRLNAGDAEE

-461 NESDVMLAS
+461 NESDVMLAA
-470 ASGGI
+470 ASGAI

-492 IHGVDVRQYNI
+492 IHGVDIRQYNI
-503 IYNLLDDLRSAGRGL
+503 IYNLVDDLRSAGRGL
-518 LAPIENEIVL
+518 LAPIENEVVL

-542 YRVAGVRVLDGEIAR
+542 YRVAGVRVLDGEIPR
-557 TSSIRVQ
+557 QSSIRIK
-564 RNGEAVYT
+564 RDGEAVYT

-579 HFKDDVRELAAGLEG
+579 HFKDDVRELASGLEG
-594 GVGVEGFIDFRE
+594 GVGVEGFIDFQE
-606 GDVLEVFVVQLEVR
+606 GDILEVFEVHLEARV
-620 T
+620 

>member
-17 RRRTRPG
+17 RRRVRIG
-24 ASAAVEEQ
+24 ASAAVEER

-42 AVLTVGELA
+42 AVLTVAELA
-51 EKIGTGPVETIKL
+51 EKIGTDPVETIKL

-92 KVLRPQDV
+92 KVLRPQEKEDSIAGDNVGV
-100 EESVAGDA
+100 EEV
-108 VGVAEV
+108 
-114 EVEEDP
+114 VEEDP
-120 DAVLRPPV
+120 DAELRPPV

-135 DHGKTTLLDAIRG
+135 DHGKTTLLDSIRG
-148 TSVVDGEAGGITQ
+148 SAVVDTEVGGITQ

-169 REGQKL
+169 KDGQKL

-196 TDIVVLVVAADD
+196 TDIVILVVAADD
-208 GLMPQTSE
+208 GIMPQTDE
-216 AIDHA
+216 AINHA
-221 QAAGV
+221 QSAGV
-226 PMVVAINKVDLPGA
+226 PMVIAINKSDLPGA
-240 DPERVKRELAE
+240 DPERVKRELSE
-251 KNILVESWGGDVVS
+251 RSILVESWGGDVVS
-265 VNVSALKGEGV
+265 VEVSALKGEGI
-276 DELLENLT
+276 DDLLENLT

-292 KANPSTPGVGVCLE
+292 KANPNTPGIGVCLE

-312 RGSMATILMRSGT
+312 KGALATILVRSGT
-325 INTGDQV
+325 IKLGDQIV
-332 VVGKSRGRVKGLV
+332 VDKSRGRVKGLV

-350 SVKSAGPSA
+350 AVKSAGPSA
-359 VVEVMGLGS
+359 VVEVMGLSS
-368 VPEPGI
+368 VPDPGI
-374 QLDVVKNEKVA
+374 RLDVVVNEKTA
-385 RRLVEDR
+385 RQIVEKR

-410 MRRLNAGEAEE
+410 MRRLNAGDAEE

-461 NESDVMLAS
+461 NESDVMLAA
-470 ASGGI
+470 ASGAI

-492 IHGVDVRQYNI
+492 IHGVDIRQYNI
-503 IYNLLDDLRSAGRGL
+503 IYNLVDDLRSAGRGL
-518 LAPIENEIVL
+518 LAPIENEVIL

-542 YRVAGVRVLDGEIAR
+542 YRVAGVRVLDGEIPR
-557 TSSIRVQ
+557 QSSIRIK
-564 RNGEAVYT
+564 RNDAAVYT

-594 GVGVEGFIDFRE
+594 GVGVEGFIDFQE
-606 GDVLEVFVVQLEVR
+606 GDILEVFEIQLETRV
-620 T
+620 

>member
-17 RRRTRPG
+17 RRRARPG
-24 ASAAVEEQ
+24 AQTAVQER

-42 AVLTVGELA
+42 AILTVGELA
-51 EKIGTGPVETIKL
+51 EKIGAGPVETIKL

-92 KVLRPQDV
+92 KVLRPQEEV
-100 EESVAGDA
+100 ESIAGTAVGKVDAADDEDA
-108 VGVAEV
+108 V
-114 EVEEDP
+114 P
-120 DAVLRPPV
+120 RSPV

-135 DHGKTTLLDAIRG
+135 DHGKTTLLDSIRG
-148 TSVVDGEAGGITQ
+148 TSVVDTEAGGITQ
-161 SIGAYQVD
+161 SIGAYQVERD
-169 REGQKL
+169 GQKL

-208 GLMPQTSE
+208 GIMPQTIE

-226 PMVVAINKVDLPGA
+226 PMVVAINKIDLAGA

-251 KNILVESWGGDVVS
+251 RNILVESWGGEVVS
-265 VNVSALKGEGV
+265 VEVSALKGDGI
-276 DELLENLT
+276 DELLENLVI
-284 LLAEVQEL
+284 LAELQEL
-292 KANPSTPGVGVCLE
+292 KANPNSPGVGVCLE
-306 AHVDPS
+306 AHIDSS
-312 RGSMATILMRSGT
+312 RGPLATILMRSGALKL
-325 INTGDQV
+325 GDQI
-332 VVGKSRGRVKGLV
+332 VVGKARGRVRGLV
-345 DGYGN
+345 DANGN
-350 SVKSAGPSA
+350 SVKSAGPSD
-359 VVEVMGLGS
+359 VVEVMGLGAI
-368 VPEPGI
+368 PEPGV
-374 QLDVVKNEKVA
+374 QMDVVANEKVA
-385 RRLVEDR
+385 RQMVEKR
-392 ERADRGG
+392 EKADRAGE
-399 DGRSLATLSEV
+399 GRSLATLAEV
-410 MRRLNAGEAEE
+410 MRRVNAGDAEE

-433 IDALRRSAEQISD
+433 IDAVRRSAEQISD
-446 DEVQINLIHAATGPV
+446 ADVQINLIHTATGPV

-470 ASGGI
+470 ASGAL

-482 TQAGAEKQAG
+482 TQAGAEKQAA
-492 IHGVDVRQYNI
+492 IHGVDIRQYNI
-503 IYNLLDDLRSAGRGL
+503 IYNLVDDLRSAARGL
-518 LAPIENEIVL
+518 LAPIETEVVL

-542 YRVAGVRVLDGEIAR
+542 YRVAGVRILDGQITRQA
-557 TSSIRVQ
+557 SIRIQ
-564 RNGEAVYT
+564 RDGEAVYT

-579 HFKDDVRELAAGLEG
+579 HFKDDVRELNAGFEG

-606 GDVLEVFVVQLEVR
+606 GDILEAFEIRLESR
-620 T
+620 A

>member
-1 MARRRSGFAGR
+1 M
-12 PRGRG
+12 
-17 RRRTRPG
+17 
-24 ASAAVEEQ
+24 VEERQ
-32 QIPTEPIEIP
+32 VPTEPIEIP

-51 EKIGTGPVETIKL
+51 EKIGTDPVETIKL

-92 KVLRPQDV
+92 KVLRPQEEEESIAGDNVGV
-100 EESVAGDA
+100 EEV
-108 VGVAEV
+108 
-114 EVEEDP
+114 VEEDP
-120 DAVLRPPV
+120 DAELRPPV

-135 DHGKTTLLDAIRG
+135 DHGKTTLLDSIRG
-148 TSVVDGEAGGITQ
+148 SAVVDTEAGGITQ

-169 REGQKL
+169 KDGQKL

-196 TDIVVLVVAADD
+196 TDIVILVVAADD
-208 GLMPQTSE
+208 GIMPQTDE
-216 AIDHA
+216 AINHA
-221 QAAGV
+221 QAAEV
-226 PMVVAINKVDLPGA
+226 PMVIAINKSDLPGA
-240 DPERVKRELAE
+240 DPERVKRELSE
-251 KNILVESWGGDVVS
+251 RSILVESWGGDVVS
-265 VNVSALKGEGV
+265 VEVSALKGDGI
-276 DELLENLT
+276 DDLLENLT

-292 KANPSTPGVGVCLE
+292 KANPNTPGVGVCLE
-306 AHVDPS
+306 AHIDPS
-312 RGSMATILMRSGT
+312 KGSLTTILVRSGT
-325 INTGDQV
+325 IKLGDQI

-350 SVKSAGPSA
+350 AVKSAGPSA
-359 VVEVMGLGS
+359 VVEVMGLSS

-374 QLDVVKNEKVA
+374 RLDVVANEKTA
-385 RRLVEDR
+385 RQIVEKR

-410 MRRLNAGEAEE
+410 MRRLNAGDAEE

-433 IDALRRSAEQISD
+433 IDALRRSAERISD
-446 DEVQINLIHAATGPV
+446 DEVQINLIHVATGPV
-461 NESDVMLAS
+461 NESDVMLAA
-470 ASGGI
+470 ASGAI

-492 IHGVDVRQYNI
+492 IHGVDIRQYNI
-503 IYNLLDDLRSAGRGL
+503 IYNLVDDLRSAGRGL
-518 LAPIENEIVL
+518 LAPIENEVIL

-542 YRVAGVRVLDGEIAR
+542 YRVAGVRVMDGEIPR
-557 TSSIRVQ
+557 QSSIRIK
-564 RNGEAVYT
+564 RNDEAVYT

-594 GVGVEGFIDFRE
+594 GVGVEGFIDFQE
-606 GDVLEVFVVQLEVR
+606 GDILEVFEIQLETRV
-620 T
+620 

>member
-24 ASAAVEEQ
+24 AQTAVVER

-51 EKIGTGPVETIKL
+51 EKIGAGPVETIKL

-92 KVLRPQDV
+92 KVLRPQEE
-100 EESVAGDA
+100 EESIAGNAVAVIDTAEDEDA
-108 VGVAEV
+108 VT
-114 EVEEDP
+114 
-120 DAVLRPPV
+120 RPPV

-135 DHGKTTLLDAIRG
+135 DHGKTTLLDSIRG
-148 TSVVDGEAGGITQ
+148 SSVVDTEAGGITQ
-161 SIGAYQVD
+161 SIGAYQVE
-169 REGQKL
+169 RNGQQL

-208 GLMPQTSE
+208 GIMPQTIE

-226 PMVVAINKVDLPGA
+226 PMVVAINKIDISGA

-251 KNILVESWGGDVVS
+251 RNILVESWGGEVVS
-265 VNVSALKGEGV
+265 VEVSALKGDGI
-276 DELLENLT
+276 DDLLENLAI
-284 LLAEVQEL
+284 LAEVQEL
-292 KANPSTPGVGVCLE
+292 KANPNMPGLGVCLE
-306 AHVDPS
+306 AHIDPS
-312 RGSMATILMRSGT
+312 RGSLATILMRSGT
-325 INTGDQV
+325 LKLGDQI
-332 VVGKSRGRVKGLV
+332 VVGKVRGRVKGLV
-345 DGYGN
+345 DSIGN
-350 SVKSAGPSA
+350 SVKSAGPSD
-359 VVEVMGLGS
+359 VVEVMGLGG

-374 QLDVVKNEKVA
+374 QMDVVTNEKAA
-385 RRLVEDR
+385 RQIVEKR
-392 ERADRGG
+392 ERADRAGE
-399 DGRSLATLSEV
+399 GRSLATLAEV
-410 MRRLNAGEAEE
+410 MRRVNAGDAEE
-421 LSVIIKTGTQGS
+421 LAVIIKTGTKGS
-433 IDALRRSAEQISD
+433 IDAVRRSAEQISD
-446 DEVQINLIHAATGPV
+446 AEVQINIIHAATGPV
-461 NESDVMLAS
+461 NESDVMLAT
-470 ASGGI
+470 ASGAL

-492 IHGVDVRQYNI
+492 IHGVDIRQYNI
-503 IYNLLDDLRSAGRGL
+503 IYNLIDDLSSAARGL
-518 LAPIENEIVL
+518 LAPIETEIVL

-542 YRVAGVRVLDGEIAR
+542 YRVAGVRVLDGQISRQA
-557 TSSIRVQ
+557 SIRVQ
-564 RNGEAVYT
+564 RDGEPVYT

-579 HFKDDVRELAAGLEG
+579 HFKDDVRELNSGGEG
-594 GVGVEGFIDFRE
+594 GV
-606 GDVLEVFVVQLEVR
+606 
-620 T
+620 

>member
-1 MARRRSGFAGR
+1 V
-12 PRGRG
+12 
-17 RRRTRPG
+17 
-24 ASAAVEEQ
+24 VEER

-51 EKIGTGPVETIKL
+51 EKIGTDPVEAIKL

-92 KVLRPQDV
+92 KVLRPQ
-100 EESVAGDA
+100 EEEQSIAGDN
-108 VGVAEV
+108 VGAEEV
-114 EVEEDP
+114 VEEDP
-120 DAVLRPPV
+120 DAELRPPV

-135 DHGKTTLLDAIRG
+135 DHGKTTLLDSIRG
-148 TSVVDGEAGGITQ
+148 SAVVDTEAGGITQ

-169 REGQKL
+169 KDGQQL

-196 TDIVVLVVAADD
+196 TDIVILVVAADD
-208 GLMPQTSE
+208 GIMPQTDE
-216 AIDHA
+216 AINHA

-226 PMVVAINKVDLPGA
+226 PMVIAINKSDLPGA
-240 DPERVKRELAE
+240 DPERVKRELSE
-251 KNILVESWGGDVVS
+251 RSILVESWGGDVVS
-265 VNVSALKGEGV
+265 VEVSALKGDGI
-276 DELLENLT
+276 DDLLENLT
-284 LLAEVQEL
+284 LLAEVQDL
-292 KANPSTPGVGVCLE
+292 KANPNTPGVGVCLE
-306 AHVDPS
+306 AHIDPS
-312 RGSMATILMRSGT
+312 KGSLATILVRSGT
-325 INTGDQV
+325 IKLGDQIV
-332 VVGKSRGRVKGLV
+332 VDKSRGRVKGLV

-350 SVKSAGPSA
+350 AVKSAGPSA
-359 VVEVMGLGS
+359 VVEVMGLS
-368 VPEPGI
+368 SIPDPGI
-374 QLDVVKNEKVA
+374 RVDVVANEKTA
-385 RRLVEDR
+385 RQIVEKR

-410 MRRLNAGEAEE
+410 MRRLNAGDAKE
-421 LSVIIKTGTQGS
+421 LSAIIKTGTQGS

-461 NESDVMLAS
+461 NESDVMLAA
-470 ASGGI
+470 ASGAI

-492 IHGVDVRQYNI
+492 IHGVDIRQYNI
-503 IYNLLDDLRSAGRGL
+503 IYNLVDDLRSAGRGL
-518 LAPIENEIVL
+518 LAPIENEVIL

-542 YRVAGVRVLDGEIAR
+542 YRVAGVRVLDGEIPR
-557 TSSIRVQ
+557 QSSIRIK
-564 RNGEAVYT
+564 RNDEAVYT

-594 GVGVEGFIDFRE
+594 GVGVEGFIDFQE
-606 GDVLEVFVVQLEVR
+606 GDILEVFEIQLETRV
-620 T
+620 

>member
-1 MARRRSGFAGR
+1 M
-12 PRGRG
+12 
-17 RRRTRPG
+17 
-24 ASAAVEEQ
+24 
-32 QIPTEPIEIP
+32 
-42 AVLTVGELA
+42 
-51 EKIGTGPVETIKL
+51 KIGTGPVETIKL

-92 KVLRPQDV
+92 KVLRPQDE
-100 EESVAGDA
+100 EESAAGEA
-108 VGVAEV
+108 VGVE
-114 EVEEDP
+114 ETVEEDL

-135 DHGKTTLLDAIRG
+135 DHGKTTLLDSIRG
-148 TSVVDGEAGGITQ
+148 SAVVDTEAGGITQ

-169 REGQKL
+169 KDGQKL

-196 TDIVVLVVAADD
+196 TDIVILVVAADD
-208 GLMPQTSE
+208 GIMPQTDE

-226 PMVVAINKVDLPGA
+226 PMVVAINKSDLPGA
-240 DPERVKRELAE
+240 DPERVKRELSE
-251 KNILVESWGGDVVS
+251 RNILVESWGGDVVS
-265 VNVSALKGEGV
+265 VEVSALKGDGI
-276 DELLENLT
+276 DDLLENLA

-292 KANPSTPGVGVCLE
+292 KANPDTLAVGVCLE
-306 AHVDPS
+306 AHIDQSKGPL
-312 RGSMATILMRSGT
+312 ATILVRSGT
-325 INTGDQV
+325 IKLGDQV

-350 SVKSAGPSA
+350 SVKTAGPSA
-359 VVEVMGLGS
+359 VVEVMGLSS

-374 QLDVVKNEKVA
+374 RLDVVVNEKTA
-385 RRLVEDR
+385 RQIVEKR

-399 DGRSLATLSEV
+399 DSRSLATLSEV
-410 MRRLNAGEAEE
+410 MRRLNAGDAEE

-461 NESDVMLAS
+461 NESDVMLAA
-470 ASGGI
+470 ASGAI

-492 IHGVDVRQYNI
+492 IHGVDIRQYNI
-503 IYNLLDDLRSAGRGL
+503 IYNLVDDLRSAGRGL
-518 LAPIENEIVL
+518 LAPIENEVVL

-542 YRVAGVRVLDGEIAR
+542 YRVAGVRVLDGEIPR
-557 TSSIRVQ
+557 QSSIRIK
-564 RNGEAVYT
+564 RDGEAVYT

-579 HFKDDVRELAAGLEG
+579 HFKDDVRELASGLEG
-594 GVGVEGFIDFRE
+594 GVGVEGFIDFQE
-606 GDVLEVFVVQLEVR
+606 GDILEVFEVHLEARV
-620 T
+620 

>member
-17 RRRTRPG
+17 RRRVRLG
-24 ASAAVEEQ
+24 ASAAVEER

-42 AVLTVGELA
+42 AVLTVAELA
-51 EKIGTGPVETIKL
+51 EKIGADPVETIKL

-92 KVLRPQDV
+92 KVLRPQEK
-100 EESVAGDA
+100 EESIAGDH
-108 VGVAEV
+108 VGAEEV
-114 EVEEDP
+114 VEEDP
-120 DAVLRPPV
+120 DAELRPPV

-135 DHGKTTLLDAIRG
+135 DHGKTTLLDSIRG
-148 TSVVDGEAGGITQ
+148 SAVVDTEVGGITQ

-169 REGQKL
+169 KDGQKL

-196 TDIVVLVVAADD
+196 TDIVILVVAADD
-208 GLMPQTSE
+208 GIMPQTDE
-216 AIDHA
+216 AINHA
-221 QAAGV
+221 QAAEV
-226 PMVVAINKVDLPGA
+226 PMVIAINKSDLPGA
-240 DPERVKRELAE
+240 DPERVKRELSE
-251 KNILVESWGGDVVS
+251 RSILVESWGGDVVS
-265 VNVSALKGEGV
+265 VEVSALKGEGI
-276 DELLENLT
+276 DDLLENLT

-292 KANPSTPGVGVCLE
+292 KANPNTPGIGVCLE

-312 RGSMATILMRSGT
+312 KGALATILVRSGT
-325 INTGDQV
+325 IKLGDQIV
-332 VVGKSRGRVKGLV
+332 VDKSRGRVKGLV

-350 SVKSAGPSA
+350 AVKSAGPSA
-359 VVEVMGLGS
+359 VVEVMGLSS
-368 VPEPGI
+368 VPDPGI
-374 QLDVVKNEKVA
+374 RLDVVVNEKTA
-385 RRLVEDR
+385 RQIVEKR

-410 MRRLNAGEAEE
+410 MRRLNAGDAEE

-461 NESDVMLAS
+461 NESDVMLAA
-470 ASGGI
+470 ASGAI

-492 IHGVDVRQYNI
+492 IHGVDIRQYNI
-503 IYNLLDDLRSAGRGL
+503 IYNLVDDLRSAGRGL
-518 LAPIENEIVL
+518 LAPIENEVIL

-542 YRVAGVRVLDGEIAR
+542 YRVAGVRVLDGEIPR
-557 TSSIRVQ
+557 QSSIRIK
-564 RNGEAVYT
+564 RNDEAVYT

-594 GVGVEGFIDFRE
+594 GVGVEGFIDFQE
-606 GDVLEVFVVQLEVR
+606 GDILEVFEIQLETRV
-620 T
+620 

>member
-17 RRRTRPG
+17 RRRVRPG
-24 ASAAVEEQ
+24 ASAAVEER

-51 EKIGTGPVETIKL
+51 EKIGTDPVETIKL

-92 KVLRPQDV
+92 KVLRPQEEEESIAGDNVGV
-100 EESVAGDA
+100 EEV
-108 VGVAEV
+108 
-114 EVEEDP
+114 VEEDP
-120 DAVLRPPV
+120 DAELRPPV

-135 DHGKTTLLDAIRG
+135 DHGKTTLLDSIRG
-148 TSVVDGEAGGITQ
+148 SAVVDTEAGGITQ

-169 REGQKL
+169 KDGQKL

-196 TDIVVLVVAADD
+196 TDIVILVVAADD
-208 GLMPQTSE
+208 GIMPQTDE
-216 AIDHA
+216 AINHA
-221 QAAGV
+221 QAAEV
-226 PMVVAINKVDLPGA
+226 PMVIAINKSDLPGA
-240 DPERVKRELAE
+240 DPERVKRELSE
-251 KNILVESWGGDVVS
+251 RSILVESWGGDVVS
-265 VNVSALKGEGV
+265 VEVSAFKGDGI
-276 DELLENLT
+276 DDLLENLT

-292 KANPSTPGVGVCLE
+292 KANPNTPGVGVCLE
-306 AHVDPS
+306 AHIDPS
-312 RGSMATILMRSGT
+312 KGSLTTILVRSGT
-325 INTGDQV
+325 IKLGDQI

-350 SVKSAGPSA
+350 AVKSAGPSA
-359 VVEVMGLGS
+359 VVEVMGLSS

-374 QLDVVKNEKVA
+374 RLDVVANEKTA
-385 RRLVEDR
+385 RQIVEKR

-410 MRRLNAGEAEE
+410 MRRLNAGDAEE

-433 IDALRRSAEQISD
+433 IDALRRSAERISD
-446 DEVQINLIHAATGPV
+446 DEVQINLIHVATGPV
-461 NESDVMLAS
+461 NESDVMLAA
-470 ASGGI
+470 ASGAI

-492 IHGVDVRQYNI
+492 IHGVDIRQYNI
-503 IYNLLDDLRSAGRGL
+503 IYNLVDDLRSAGRGL
-518 LAPIENEIVL
+518 LAPIENEVIL

-542 YRVAGVRVLDGEIAR
+542 YRVAGVRVMDGEIPR
-557 TSSIRVQ
+557 QSSIRIK
-564 RNGEAVYT
+564 RNDEAVYT

-594 GVGVEGFIDFRE
+594 GVGVEGFIDFQE
-606 GDVLEVFVVQLEVR
+606 GDILEVFEIQLETRV
-620 T
+620 

>member
-17 RRRTRPG
+17 RRRVRPG
-24 ASAAVEEQ
+24 ASAAVEER

-51 EKIGTGPVETIKL
+51 EKIGTDPVETIKL

-92 KVLRPQDV
+92 KVLRPQE
-100 EESVAGDA
+100 EESIAGDN
-108 VGVAEV
+108 VGAEEV
-114 EVEEDP
+114 VEEDP
-120 DAVLRPPV
+120 DAELRPPV

-135 DHGKTTLLDAIRG
+135 DHGKTTLLDSIRG
-148 TSVVDGEAGGITQ
+148 SAVVDTEAGGITQ

-169 REGQKL
+169 KDGQKL

-196 TDIVVLVVAADD
+196 TDIVILVVAADD
-208 GLMPQTSE
+208 GIMPQTDE

-221 QAAGV
+221 QAAEV
-226 PMVVAINKVDLPGA
+226 PMVIAINKSDLPGA
-240 DPERVKRELAE
+240 DPERVKRELSE
-251 KNILVESWGGDVVS
+251 RNILVESWGGDVVS
-265 VNVSALKGEGV
+265 VEVSALKGDGI
-276 DELLENLT
+276 DDLLENLT

-292 KANPSTPGVGVCLE
+292 KANPNTPGVGVCLE
-306 AHVDPS
+306 AHIDPS
-312 RGSMATILMRSGT
+312 KGSLATILVRSGT
-325 INTGDQV
+325 IKLGDQI

-350 SVKSAGPSA
+350 AVKSAGPSS
-359 VVEVMGLGS
+359 VVEVMGLSS

-374 QLDVVKNEKVA
+374 RLDVVANEKTA
-385 RRLVEDR
+385 RQIVEKR

-410 MRRLNAGEAEE
+410 MRRLNAGDAEE

-433 IDALRRSAEQISD
+433 IDALRRSAERISD
-446 DEVQINLIHAATGPV
+446 DEVQINLIHVATGPV
-461 NESDVMLAS
+461 NESDVMLAA
-470 ASGGI
+470 ASGAI

-492 IHGVDVRQYNI
+492 IHGVDIRQYNI
-503 IYNLLDDLRSAGRGL
+503 IYNLVDDLRSAGRGL
-518 LAPIENEIVL
+518 LAPIENEVIL

-542 YRVAGVRVLDGEIAR
+542 YRVAGVRVLDGEIPR
-557 TSSIRVQ
+557 QSSIRIK
-564 RNGEAVYT
+564 RNDEAVYT

-594 GVGVEGFIDFRE
+594 GVGVEGFIDFQE
-606 GDVLEVFVVQLEVR
+606 GDILEVFEIQLETRV
-620 T
+620 

>member
-17 RRRTRPG
+17 RRRVRLG
-24 ASAAVEEQ
+24 ASAAVEER

-42 AVLTVGELA
+42 AVLTVAELA
-51 EKIGTGPVETIKL
+51 EKIGADPVETIKL

-92 KVLRPQDV
+92 KVLRPQEK
-100 EESVAGDA
+100 EESIAGDH
-108 VGVAEV
+108 VGAEEV
-114 EVEEDP
+114 VEEDP
-120 DAVLRPPV
+120 DAELRPPV

-135 DHGKTTLLDAIRG
+135 DHGKTTLLDSIRG
-148 TSVVDGEAGGITQ
+148 SAVVDTEVGGITQ

-169 REGQKL
+169 KDGQKL

-196 TDIVVLVVAADD
+196 TDIVILVVAADD
-208 GLMPQTSE
+208 GIMPQTDE
-216 AIDHA
+216 AINHA
-221 QAAGV
+221 QSAGV
-226 PMVVAINKVDLPGA
+226 PMVIAINKSDLPGA
-240 DPERVKRELAE
+240 DPERVKRELSE
-251 KNILVESWGGDVVS
+251 RSILVESWGGDVVS
-265 VNVSALKGEGV
+265 VEVSALKGEGI
-276 DELLENLT
+276 DDLLENLT

-292 KANPSTPGVGVCLE
+292 KANPNTPGIGVCLE

-312 RGSMATILMRSGT
+312 KGALATILVRSGT
-325 INTGDQV
+325 IKLGDQIV
-332 VVGKSRGRVKGLV
+332 VDKSRGRVKGLV

-350 SVKSAGPSA
+350 AVKSAGPSA
-359 VVEVMGLGS
+359 VVEVMGLSS
-368 VPEPGI
+368 VPDPGI
-374 QLDVVKNEKVA
+374 RLDVVVNEKTA
-385 RRLVEDR
+385 RQIVEKR

-399 DGRSLATLSEV
+399 GGRSLATLSEV
-410 MRRLNAGEAEE
+410 MRRLNAGDAEE

-461 NESDVMLAS
+461 NESDVMLAA
-470 ASGGI
+470 ASGAI

-492 IHGVDVRQYNI
+492 IHGVDIRQYNI

-518 LAPIENEIVL
+518 LAPIENEVIL

-542 YRVAGVRVLDGEIAR
+542 YRVAGVRVLDGEIPR
-557 TSSIRVQ
+557 QSSIRIK
-564 RNGEAVYT
+564 RNDEAVYT

-594 GVGVEGFIDFRE
+594 GVGVEGFIDFQE
-606 GDVLEVFVVQLEVR
+606 GDILEVFEIQLEARV
-620 T
+620 

>member
-17 RRRTRPG
+17 RRRARPG
-24 ASAAVEEQ
+24 ASAAVEER

-51 EKIGTGPVETIKL
+51 EKIGTGPVDTIKL

-92 KVLRPQDV
+92 KVLRPQEE
-100 EESVAGDA
+100 EESIAGDA
-108 VGVAEV
+108 VGVEEA
-114 EVEEDP
+114 VEEDP
-120 DAVLRPPV
+120 DAVLRPTV

-135 DHGKTTLLDAIRG
+135 DHGKTTLLDSIRG
-148 TSVVDGEAGGITQ
+148 TAVVDTEAGGITQ

-169 REGQKL
+169 IDGQKL

-196 TDIVVLVVAADD
+196 TDIVILVVAADD
-208 GLMPQTSE
+208 GIMPQTDE

-226 PMVVAINKVDLPGA
+226 PMLIAINKSDLPGA
-240 DPERVKRELAE
+240 DPERVKRELSE
-251 KNILVESWGGDVVS
+251 RNILVESWGGDVVS
-265 VNVSALKGEGV
+265 VEVSALKGDGI
-276 DELLENLT
+276 DDLLENLA

-292 KANPSTPGVGVCLE
+292 KANPNTPAVGVCLE
-306 AHVDPS
+306 AHIDPS
-312 RGSMATILMRSGT
+312 KGSLATILIRSGT
-325 INTGDQV
+325 IKLGDQI

-359 VVEVMGLGS
+359 VVEVMGLS
-368 VPEPGI
+368 SIPEPGI
-374 QLDVVKNEKVA
+374 RLDVVANEKTA
-385 RRLVEDR
+385 RQIVEKR

-399 DGRSLATLSEV
+399 DSRSLATLSEV
-410 MRRLNAGEAEE
+410 MRRLNAGDAEE

-446 DEVQINLIHAATGPV
+446 DEVQINLIHVATGPV

-470 ASGGI
+470 ASGAI

-492 IHGVDVRQYNI
+492 IHGVDIRQYNI
-503 IYNLLDDLRSAGRGL
+503 IYNLIDDLRSAGRGL
-518 LAPIENEIVL
+518 LAPIENEVIL

-542 YRVAGVRVLDGEIAR
+542 YRVAGVRVLDGEIPR
-557 TSSIRVQ
+557 QSSIRIK
-564 RNGEAVYT
+564 RDGEAVYT

-594 GVGVEGFIDFRE
+594 GVGVEGFIDFQE
-606 GDVLEVFVVQLEVR
+606 GDILEVFEIQLETRV
-620 T
+620 

>member
-17 RRRTRPG
+17 RRRARPG
-24 ASAAVEEQ
+24 ASAAVEER

-51 EKIGTGPVETIKL
+51 EKIGTGPVDTIKL

-92 KVLRPQDV
+92 KVLRPQEE
-100 EESVAGDA
+100 EESIAGDA
-108 VGVAEV
+108 VGVEEA
-114 EVEEDP
+114 VEEDP

-135 DHGKTTLLDAIRG
+135 DHGKTTLLDSIRG
-148 TSVVDGEAGGITQ
+148 TAVVDTEAGGITQ

-169 REGQKL
+169 IDGQKL

-196 TDIVVLVVAADD
+196 TDIVILVVAADD
-208 GLMPQTSE
+208 GIMPQTDE

-226 PMVVAINKVDLPGA
+226 PMLIAINKSDLPGA
-240 DPERVKRELAE
+240 DPERVKRELSE
-251 KNILVESWGGDVVS
+251 RNILVESWGGDVVS
-265 VNVSALKGEGV
+265 VEVSALKGDGI
-276 DELLENLT
+276 DDLLENLA

-292 KANPSTPGVGVCLE
+292 KANPNTPAVGVCLE
-306 AHVDPS
+306 AHIDPS
-312 RGSMATILMRSGT
+312 KGSLATILIRSGT
-325 INTGDQV
+325 IKLGDQI

-359 VVEVMGLGS
+359 VVEVMGLS
-368 VPEPGI
+368 SIPEPGI
-374 QLDVVKNEKVA
+374 RLDVVANEKTA
-385 RRLVEDR
+385 RQIVEKR

-399 DGRSLATLSEV
+399 DSRSLATLSEV
-410 MRRLNAGEAEE
+410 MRRLNAGDAEE

-446 DEVQINLIHAATGPV
+446 DEVQINLIHVATGPV

-470 ASGGI
+470 ASGAI

-492 IHGVDVRQYNI
+492 IHGVDIRQYNI
-503 IYNLLDDLRSAGRGL
+503 IYNLIDDLRSAGRGL
-518 LAPIENEIVL
+518 LAPIENEVIL

-542 YRVAGVRVLDGEIAR
+542 YRVAGVRVLDGEIPR
-557 TSSIRVQ
+557 QSSIRIK
-564 RNGEAVYT
+564 RDGEAVYT

-594 GVGVEGFIDFRE
+594 GVGVEGFIDFQE
-606 GDVLEVFVVQLEVR
+606 GDILEVFEIQLETRV
-620 T
+620 

>member
-17 RRRTRPG
+17 RRRVRPG
-24 ASAAVEEQ
+24 ASAVVEERQ
-32 QIPTEPIEIP
+32 VPTEPIEIP

-51 EKIGTGPVETIKL
+51 EKIGTDPVETIKL

-92 KVLRPQDV
+92 KVLRPQEE
-100 EESVAGDA
+100 EESIAGDN
-108 VGVAEV
+108 VGAEEV
-114 EVEEDP
+114 VEEDP
-120 DAVLRPPV
+120 DAELRPPI

-135 DHGKTTLLDAIRG
+135 DHGKTTLLDSIRG
-148 TSVVDGEAGGITQ
+148 SAVVDTEAGGITQ

-169 REGQKL
+169 KDGQKL

-196 TDIVVLVVAADD
+196 TDIVILVVAADD
-208 GLMPQTSE
+208 GIMPQTDE
-216 AIDHA
+216 AINHA

-226 PMVVAINKVDLPGA
+226 PMVIAINKSDLPGA
-240 DPERVKRELAE
+240 DPERVKRELSE
-251 KNILVESWGGDVVS
+251 RSILVESWGGDVVS
-265 VNVSALKGEGV
+265 VEVSALKGDGI
-276 DELLENLT
+276 DDLLENLT
-284 LLAEVQEL
+284 LLAEVQDL
-292 KANPSTPGVGVCLE
+292 KANPNTPGVGVCLE
-306 AHVDPS
+306 AHIDPS
-312 RGSMATILMRSGT
+312 KGSLATILVRSGT
-325 INTGDQV
+325 IKLGDQIV
-332 VVGKSRGRVKGLV
+332 VDKSRGRVKGLV

-350 SVKSAGPSA
+350 AVKSAGPSA
-359 VVEVMGLGS
+359 VVEVMGLSS
-368 VPEPGI
+368 VPDPGI
-374 QLDVVKNEKVA
+374 RVDVVANEKTA
-385 RRLVEDR
+385 RQIVEKR

-410 MRRLNAGEAEE
+410 MRRLNAGDAEE
-421 LSVIIKTGTQGS
+421 LSAIIKTGTQGS
-433 IDALRRSAEQISD
+433 IDALRRSAEQVSD

-461 NESDVMLAS
+461 NESDVMLAA
-470 ASGGI
+470 ASGAI

-492 IHGVDVRQYNI
+492 IHGVDIRQYNI
-503 IYNLLDDLRSAGRGL
+503 IYNLVDDLRSAGRGL
-518 LAPIENEIVL
+518 LAPIENEVIL

-542 YRVAGVRVLDGEIAR
+542 YRVAGVRVLDGEIPR
-557 TSSIRVQ
+557 QSSIRIK
-564 RNGEAVYT
+564 RNDEAVYT

-594 GVGVEGFIDFRE
+594 GVGVEGFIDFQE
-606 GDVLEVFVVQLEVR
+606 GDILEVFEIQLETRV
-620 T
+620 